1 MVVISQLVWS
11 WLHEKPAINSPRWPF
26 QCRCHW
32 CLGAHPENLPAS
44 PLECSHDW
52 RLLGRIFSNGKSD
65 FPAMWSFPERVLQFV
80 VWNPVILYQY
90 PPPGLK
96 SNLCCFFMDPFKSS
110 PTMVMG
116 FTKGNPSAQSQQI
129 ERFKQVNK
137 SHQQWLN
144 EPQSPTF
151 KYF

>member
-1 MVVISQLVWS
+1 
-11 WLHEKPAINSPRWPF
+11 
-26 QCRCHW
+26 
-32 CLGAHPENLPAS
+32 
-44 PLECSHDW
+44 
-52 RLLGRIFSNGKSD
+52 
-65 FPAMWSFPERVLQFV
+65 
-80 VWNPVILYQY
+80 
-90 PPPGLK
+90 
-96 SNLCCFFMDPFKSS
+96 
-110 PTMVMG
+110 MVMG